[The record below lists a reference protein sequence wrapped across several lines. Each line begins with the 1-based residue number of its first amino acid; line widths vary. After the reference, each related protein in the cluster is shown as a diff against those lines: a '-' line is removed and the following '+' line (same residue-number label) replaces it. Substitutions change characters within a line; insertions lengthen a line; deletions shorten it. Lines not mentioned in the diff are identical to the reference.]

1 MYGKAQKLVAMF
13 AVLCAIAVGS
23 AVVAN
28 AASNG
33 SSGSSGATGA
43 TGSVTAAPSAQQ
55 PQGPPPTRPDETL
68 LTGDTAAKVKAAAEA
83 KVPNGTV
90 ERVETD
96 SDGSPY
102 EAHMQKA
109 DETQIVVKVDKSF
122 DVTAVEDMPA
132 HP

>member
-1 MYGKAQKLVAMF
+1 MPRRNQMYGKAQKLVAMF

-33 SSGSSGATGA
+33 SSGATGA

-55 PQGPPPTRPDETL
+55 PQGPPPTRSDETL

-109 DETQIVVKVDKSF
+109 DGTQIVVKVDESF
-122 DVTAVEDMPA
+122 NV
-132 HP
+132 